1 MTPNWIWITCPEGL
15 EIEVTTDYLQDDAGV
30 RMALTPA
37 VAQLYADEYEAMLP
51 TPRIVRRIRETPAAI
66 HLPFRSVRP
75 IAGES
80 ITAHRLVRVSNEKI
94 EADRAGR
101 EGLFVD
107 HKKDIVVANIL
118 RKKRDKVLIYGAW
131 YKNAVKPVQPLCSV
145 HSKRYADYSHGTR
158 LVRKMGRLNGAP
170 VQLAHVLA
178 GLHGSPAAWA
188 LSDEGAIDPA
198 HLRYVV

>member
-1 MTPNWIWITCPEGL
+1 M
-15 EIEVTTDYLQDDAGV
+15 
-30 RMALTPA
+30 
-37 VAQLYADEYEAMLP
+37 
-51 TPRIVRRIRETPAAI
+51 
-66 HLPFRSVRP
+66 
-75 IAGES
+75 
-80 ITAHRLVRVSNEKI
+80 SNEKI

-158 LVRKMGRLNGAP
+158 LVRKVGRLNGAP
-170 VQLAHVLA
+170 VQLAHILA
-178 GLHGSPAAWA
+178 GLHGSPAADRK
-188 LSDEGAIDPA
+188 S
-198 HLRYVV
+198 VV